1 MTFLF
6 TSKTQLGILNSIN
19 PKRHI
24 FDCKIQKSSQILK
37 YTYIFMRKIYLL
49 PFVPLTDLLT
59 VLTMPKAQSKMLMLL
74 FLVVALLFCLLCL
87 LCLLVCRGRSVGKV
101 NIVATF

>member
-37 YTYIFMRKIYLL
+37 YTYMYIYEKNIFVAVCTFNRPFNRLNNAKSSIKNAYAAVFGSRSFILFTVFIMFACL
-49 PFVPLTDLLT
+49 PRT
-59 VLTMPKAQSKMLMLL
+59 
-74 FLVVALLFCLLCL
+74 FCW
-87 LCLLVCRGRSVGKV
+87 
-101 NIVATF
+101 